1 MEDNDL
7 KFQGIADMASFGQF
21 GIRQLGASETSI
33 EGESFYAVL
42 ALEPSVVVL
51 QLGGR
56 GDSEITLNLSPDT
69 ALSSFVGPINE
80 IEVNSGSVV
89 GYLRSRN

>member
-7 KFQGIADMASFGQF
+7 KYQGIADMASFGQF

-33 EGESFYAVL
+33 EGELFYAVL
-42 ALEPSVVVL
+42 ALEDSSITL

-56 GDSEITLNLSPDT
+56 GDSSITINLV
-69 ALSSFVGPINE
+69 AGQLLVAPINE
-80 IEVNSGSVV
+80 IEVTSGSVV
-89 GYLRSRN
+89 GYLRSKD